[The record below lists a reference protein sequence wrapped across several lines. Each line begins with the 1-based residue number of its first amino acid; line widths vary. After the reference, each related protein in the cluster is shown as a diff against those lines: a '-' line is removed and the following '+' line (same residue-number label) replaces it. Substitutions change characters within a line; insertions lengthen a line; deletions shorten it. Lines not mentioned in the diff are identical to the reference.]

1 MTKEAFNKLVKPFP
15 AEYVKEAPKGK
26 FGKYV
31 SHSRYVERLRDSNI
45 KYSWSV
51 EPVYGDHKGVKRLVG
66 AIGTI
71 TLEGHGSYQGVGD
84 VDTFKLDNKSIND
97 GSLFKDAESD
107 AFKRA
112 CMRFGLGV
120 ELWSGDVTEEEFES
134 STPSGK
140 TTVIEKPSEVVVDEV
155 LVAPSKSATT
165 SSVSNEDSLFCPKP
179 CFGYVNIILPEEKSN
194 PASADF
200 RCSKG
205 KDCENADQKGQY
217 KYAKSWYKNDKNLPS
232 GFKEAYDEKTMTI
245 LKDKGVEVKPRSL
258 DDIKPGEAPF

>member
-1 MTKEAFNKLVKPFP
+1 M
-15 AEYVKEAPKGK
+15 
-26 FGKYV
+26 
-31 SHSRYVERLRDSNI
+31 
-45 KYSWSV
+45 
-51 EPVYGDHKGVKRLVG
+51 YGDHKGVKRIVG

-232 GFKEAYDEKTMTI
+232 GFKEAYDERTMTI

>member
-1 MTKEAFNKLVKPFP
+1 MTKEAFNKLTKPFP
-15 AEYVKEAPKGK
+15 KEYVKDAPKGK

-45 KYSWSV
+45 KYSWSC
-51 EPVYGDHKGVKRLVG
+51 EPVYGDHKGVKRIVG

-71 TLEGHGSYQGVGD
+71 TLEGHGTFQGVGD

-97 GSLFKDAESD
+97 GSLLKDAESHS
-107 AFKRA
+107 FKRA

-120 ELWSGDVTEEEFES
+120 ELWSGDVTEEEFER

-140 TTVIEKPSEVVVDEV
+140 TTVTENESKVVVEKV
-155 LVAPSKSATT
+155 VVAPSNSTTT
-165 SSVSNEDSLFCPKP
+165 SSSSSEDSLFCPKP
-179 CFGYVNIILPEEKSN
+179 CFGYVNIIMPEDKSN

-232 GFKEAYDEKTMTI
+232 GFKEAYNERTQTL
-245 LKDKGVEVKPRSL
+245 LKEQGIEVKARSL
-258 DDIKPGEAPF
+258 DEIKPGEAPF